1 MLRGEAVAS
10 CRHILESCLG
20 LAGARLELARVLFVR
35 RRCTAPPES
44 LLEHP
49 LGDDC
54 DAAAFHFRRALAGG
68 LPDAI
73 AGVVSRFL
81 AAVQARRRRAE
92 AIPSPN

>member
-1 MLRGEAVAS
+1 MAS

-20 LAGARLELARVLFVR
+20 LAGVRLDLARVLFVR
-35 RRCTAPPES
+35 GRCTAPPES
-44 LLEHP
+44 LLEHL

-68 LPDAI
+68 LPDAT

-92 AIPSPN
+92 VIHSPN